1 MRMRSRLSS
10 SCLQFLKARNL
21 NSDGFKIALDLLV
34 KCSIPSGAIA
44 EVPFSF
50 GVRAEGE
57 SKLTGKVMVRY
68 LEQLAE
74 LYWWQYSALVVLV
87 GILAFVFFIMM
98 AQGMLN
104 WLTGA

>member
-1 MRMRSRLSS
+1 MP
-10 SCLQFLKARNL
+10 CPQFLKARNL

-34 KCSIPSGAIA
+34 KCAIPGDAIA

-57 SKLTGKVMVRY
+57 SKLTGKVMIRY

-74 LYWWQYSALVVLV
+74 LYWYSFSSLIIFAAILLFVVFVL
-87 GILAFVFFIMM
+87 LARSVLSSYGGLDGK
-98 AQGMLN
+98 AQSKY
-104 WLTGA
+104 

>member
-1 MRMRSRLSS
+1 MPG
-10 SCLQFLKARNL
+10 N
-21 NSDGFKIALDLLV
+21 
-34 KCSIPSGAIA
+34 AIV

-74 LYWWQYSALVVLV
+74 LYWYRFSALVLLV
-87 GILAFVFFIMM
+87 GILAFVFFIFM
-98 AQGMLN
+98 AQTALN